1 MRWFKN
7 GGVERGVAAPS
18 IGEVTLPELFW
29 TFFKKKWCANPP
41 KNQNWG
47 SSLGLNKSKW
57 CQPQYGG
64 FLRDKGSKVR
74 SQKHCANTHS
84 KFNISWLLKC
94 ESPLRQTE
102 FWVRVMG
109 KIPFLIRNDHWK
121 VRKIQWLW
129 NIEGG
134 GENTHQR
141 ELTGGKCSQST
152 VKKHT
157 SQMAT
162 PDAALGTVMSG
173 SRVHCREEVPKIDGR
188 TSKRLE
194 NFIRVDNFRLGLT
207 SLSNPNAS
215 LMVWFRI
222 D

>member
-1 MRWFKN
+1 MVRKPPQKTRIGALPWVSTKAN
-7 GGVERGVAAPS
+7 DASHNMVVSAGQRVKSQVAK
-18 IGEVTLPELFW
+18 TLRKYALEII
-29 TFFKKKWCANPP
+29 
-41 KNQNWG
+41 
-47 SSLGLNKSKW
+47 SLM
-57 CQPQYGG
+57 
-64 FLRDKGSKVR
+64 
-74 SQKHCANTHS
+74 
-84 KFNISWLLKC
+84 LKC

-121 VRKIQWLW
+121 MRKIQS
-129 NIEGG
+129 NDFEGG